1 LFSNFKKIVDSA
13 TMGAY
18 FGCIVNYIAKED
30 KIDFLTYSF
39 PYPSGRKGRG
49 KGYLNEKR

>member
-39 PYPSGRKGRG
+39 PYPFREEGEGERIP
-49 KGYLNEKR
+49 E